1 MSFREGLDD
10 QGTYYQF
17 NEVAGTTPI
26 VFIHGVGLSLE
37 IWNPQRDYFKNHSTI
52 VYDLYGHGRTTTAD
66 EITFDKFS
74 NQIDG
79 LMQYLK
85 YSSCHLIGFSLGGL
99 IAAHYASTRSNKIN
113 KLILFGTIYGL
124 SLIHI

>member
-10 QGTYYQF
+10 QGTYYQL

-37 IWNPQRDYFKNHSTI
+37 IWKPQRDFFKNHSTI
-52 VYDLYGHGRTTTAD
+52 VYDLYGHGRTTSAD
-66 EITFDKFS
+66 DITFDKFS

-85 YSSCHLIGFSLGGL
+85 YPSCHLIGCLLYTSP
-99 IAAHYASTRSNKIN
+99 SPRDS
-113 KLILFGTIYGL
+113 
-124 SLIHI
+124 

>member
-37 IWNPQRDYFKNHSTI
+37 IWKPQRDFFKNHSI
-52 VYDLYGHGRTTTAD
+52 VFLAY
-66 EITFDKFS
+66 
-74 NQIDG
+74 
-79 LMQYLK
+79 
-85 YSSCHLIGFSLGGL
+85 
-99 IAAHYASTRSNKIN
+99 
-113 KLILFGTIYGL
+113 
-124 SLIHI
+124 